1 LAAALLSKFRNNVS
15 NEQDQLRLLTQS
27 NDWLQRGL
35 TELDEQ
41 QTEKAFT
48 LADQNKSVLLL
59 QAFQTEQAYRL
70 GNLPDSL
77 IYLDK

>member
-1 LAAALLSKFRNNVS
+1 
-15 NEQDQLRLLTQS
+15 
-27 NDWLQRGL
+27 LQRGL